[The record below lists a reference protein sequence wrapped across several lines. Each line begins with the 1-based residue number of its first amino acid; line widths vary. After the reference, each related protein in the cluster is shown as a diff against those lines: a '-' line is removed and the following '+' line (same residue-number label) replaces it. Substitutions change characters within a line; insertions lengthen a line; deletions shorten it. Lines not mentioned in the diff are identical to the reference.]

1 MSPIEIGKQPSIL
14 PTDTPRPEDYFKE
27 AENMLHPP
35 IHRAA
40 YSDRMAWI
48 LASMAQ
54 LAYDRFEDHNKE
66 NRTDKAVV
74 VYKDFLTKLRYG
86 GFEWVET
93 FNSDATDTQAFLTKN
108 KDFAVLAFRGT
119 EPTRMQDILTD
130 LKASK
135 KFEAHGGFTYAFDS
149 IAVDIVKHLE
159 KLHGLPLYITGHS
172 LGAALA
178 TVATYSLEHN
188 YPELGATI
196 AACYTFGSPRVG
208 SRKYDFRAPIYRVV
222 NTTDI
227 VTTVPLLAMGYVP
240 LGDVR
245 YLGMKDGEFQRGIP
259 ALHRLFLFLL
269 AVFKLFGPLVR
280 DHGIDHYRRKL
291 RVIAEERAKE
301 IAVLEHHRNIVK

>member
-1 MSPIEIGKQPSIL
+1 
-14 PTDTPRPEDYFKE
+14 
-27 AENMLHPP
+27 
-35 IHRAA
+35 
-40 YSDRMAWI
+40 
-48 LASMAQ
+48 MAQ
-54 LAYDRFEDHNKE
+54 LAYDRFENHTKE
-66 NRTDKAVV
+66 NRTHKDTE
-74 VYKDFLTKLRYG
+74 VYKDFLTKLRCG

-119 EPTRMQDILTD
+119 EPTKMQDILTD

-135 KFEAHGGFTYAFDS
+135 KFEVHGGFTRAFNS
-149 IAVDIVKHLE
+149 IAVDIVKNL
-159 KLHGLPLYITGHS
+159 KSLNGLPLYITGHS

-188 YPELGATI
+188 YPDLGATI

-208 SRKYDFRAPIYRVV
+208 SRNYDFRAPIYRVV

-227 VTTVPLLAMGYVP
+227 VTTVPLLAMGYVH

-259 ALHRLFLFLL
+259 TLHRLYLFLL
-269 AVFKLFGPLVR
+269 TVFKLFGPLVK
-280 DHGIDHYRRKL
+280 DHGIEHYRRKL
-291 RVIAEERAKE
+291 RVIAVERARE
-301 IAVLEHHRNIVK
+301 LAVREHHRNIVK